1 MALTTLKIHVQSCVM
16 AQNDCICELFMKLNQ
31 NIQNIQFFMYKEL
44 IFEAKVVKLAL
55 NSPKTAAIVI
65 FVAHLRGQK
74 IIFGN
79 FHDQYQKST
88 CLKYTFKRKFFFRF
102 FLTWGSG

>member
-1 MALTTLKIHVQSCVM
+1 MALTTLKIHLQTCVM
-16 AQNDCICELFMKLNQ
+16 AQNDCIYELFMKLNQ
-31 NIQNIQFFMYKEL
+31 NKHFFMYKEL

-55 NSPKTAAIVI
+55 NPPKTAAIVI

-88 CLKYTFKRKFFFRF
+88 CLKYTFKRKNFFRF
-102 FLTWGSG
+102 F

>member
-31 NIQNIQFFMYKEL
+31 NKHFFMYKEL

-55 NSPKTAAIVI
+55 NSPKIAAMVI
-65 FVAHLRGQK
+65 FVAHLRGRK
-74 IIFGN
+74 FIFGN

-88 CLKYTFKRKFFFRF
+88 CLKYTFKRKIFFDT
-102 FLTWGSG
+102 FLVEDPPLKG